1 LFRIERNLVKLGSK
15 LAVRVDK
22 ETGGLVE
29 DKDQPVEDEPLEEA
43 PEMNVPQYH
52 INTEEVINEA
62 RAKAKHIIE
71 DARNEAENIIQKS
84 EDEAKN
90 IIQKSEDEAEENKRL
105 AWDEGYAAG
114 VVEGKESFDDKII
127 ECEESL
133 KRVMLEFHEAKERA
147 FVDMQDELAG
157 LALSIVRK
165 IINPADEEMTGIF
178 ESLIKNALR
187 QIAPDDK
194 VMLRVSAADYERYF
208 PEGSTV
214 FELGSGVTV
223 SASILKDISLNEF
236 DCIID
241 KDDST
246 VNAGLE
252 TQLKHVEL
260 AFRKG

>member
-1 LFRIERNLVKLGSK
+1 LFRIERNLVKHGGK
-15 LAVRVDK
+15 LTVRVDK

-29 DKDQPVEDEPLEEA
+29 TGEEPVEEEQVDLD
-43 PEMNVPQYH
+43 PVMGPVPPY
-52 INTEEVINEA
+52 INTEELINEA
-62 RAKAKHIIE
+62 RAKAKSIIE
-71 DARNEAENIIQKS
+71 NAQNEADSIIQKAENIK
-84 EDEAKN
+84 
-90 IIQKSEDEAEENKRL
+90 QKSEDEAEENKRL

-114 VVEGKESFDDKII
+114 VIEGKESYEDKIN
-127 ECEESL
+127 ECDESL
-133 KRVMLEFHEAKERA
+133 KRVMKEFHEAKERA
-147 FVDMQDELAG
+147 FSDMHGELAD
-157 LALSIVRK
+157 LAISIVK
-165 IINPADEEMTGIF
+165 KVINPADEEVNGLF

-246 VNAGLE
+246 VNAGLN
-252 TQLKHVEL
+252 TQLKHIEL
-260 AFRKG
+260 AFRKN